1 MTDDAVAKRPSIQP
15 GPIDKSLEEPVLYI
29 RPTRGWRFLNLREL
43 WDYRELLYFLVWR
56 GVKVRYKQTLVG
68 VAWAVLQPLAMM
80 VVFAV
85 FFGLLARVPSDGIPY
100 PLFAFGGLVP
110 WQFFARVFGEASSSL
125 IAEQRL
131 ITRVY
136 FPRVIIP
143 LATTLVA
150 SVELF
155 ISGCLLI
162 VIMLFYGVVPGP
174 TLVTLPIFLVLLY
187 VTAVG
192 VGLLFAALNVEYRD
206 VMYLVPFFVQVL
218 FFLTPIVYPSRM
230 VPEVFR
236 VIYGLNPMVGVVE
249 GFRWAFFGI
258 GQGFKPMLIS
268 SGVIGILLLVVGIF
282 LFARMERT
290 FADNIGS

>member
-1 MTDDAVAKRPSIQP
+1 
-15 GPIDKSLEEPVLYI
+15 
-29 RPTRGWRFLNLREL
+29 
-43 WDYRELLYFLVWR
+43 
-56 GVKVRYKQTLVG
+56 
-68 VAWAVLQPLAMM
+68 MM

-85 FFGLLARVPSDGIPY
+85 FFGLLARLPSEGIPY

-143 LATTLVA
+143 LAATLVA
-150 SVELF
+150 SVELL

-162 VIMLFYGVVPGP
+162 VIMLFYGVMPGP
-174 TLVTLPIFLVLLY
+174 ALVTLPIFLILLY
-187 VTAVG
+187 VIVLGA
-192 VGLLFAALNVEYRD
+192 GLLFAALNVEYRD

-230 VPEVFR
+230 VPEMFR
-236 VIYGLNPMVGVVE
+236 IVYGLNPMVGVVE

-258 GQGFKPMLIS
+258 GQGFTPMLIS
-268 SGVIGILLLVVGIF
+268 SAVIGILLLVVGIF
-282 LFARMERT
+282 WFARMERT
-290 FADNIGS
+290 FADTIGS